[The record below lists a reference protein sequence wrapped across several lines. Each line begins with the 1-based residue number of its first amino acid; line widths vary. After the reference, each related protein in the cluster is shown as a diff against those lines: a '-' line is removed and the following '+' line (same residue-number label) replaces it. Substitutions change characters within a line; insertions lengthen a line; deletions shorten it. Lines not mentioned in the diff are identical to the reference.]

1 MSDAPETLWVD
12 PSSMDDLNMYVG
24 HDSRTMD
31 YLNMD
36 VEYTRTDI
44 AQKQI
49 DYAWSKALNAAS
61 TSVELI
67 VQLGTAQARI
77 KQLEGALEEIGHMG
91 FDMPATLDLTDEAW
105 QRRRAGMM
113 QNIAREALKDTT
125 NE

>member
-1 MSDAPETLWVD
+1 MIDAPETLWVD

-44 AQKQI
+44 SQAYI
-49 DYAWSKALNAAS
+49 DAIDSLLMFL
-61 TSVELI
+61 SVP
-67 VQLGTAQARI
+67 AQARI
-77 KQLEGALEEIGHMG
+77 KQLEAALEEIEHMG
-91 FDMPATLDLTDEAW
+91 FDMPATLDLTDAAW
-105 QRRRAGMM
+105 SQRRAGMM
-113 QNIAREALKDTT
+113 QHIARAILKDTT